1 MMIYGVNIQNQK
13 SEELEHRLGYLK
25 RNHKMIDSLGNVEIS
40 FRHHQEELIISEEL
54 LRRSKI
60 GA

>member
-1 MMIYGVNIQNQK
+1 MKIYNVEIREQK
-13 SEELEHRLGYLK
+13 TEELEHRLGYLK
-25 RNHKMIDSLGNVEIS
+25 RNQKLVDSLGQVEIS
-40 FRHHQEELIISEEL
+40 YKHRQEELIISEEL

>member
-25 RNHKMIDSLGNVEIS
+25 RNHKMVDSLGNVEIS

>member
-1 MMIYGVNIQNQK
+1 MKIYGKNIK
-13 SEELEHRLGYLK
+13 EIESKELEHRVNYLR

-40 FRHHQEELIISEEL
+40 FRHHQEELIINEEL
-54 LRRSKI
+54 LRR

>member
-1 MMIYGVNIQNQK
+1 MKIYGVNIQNQK

-25 RNHKMIDSLGNVEIS
+25 RNHKMVDSLGNVEIS

>member
-1 MMIYGVNIQNQK
+1 MKIYGVNIRNQK

-25 RNHKMIDSLGNVEIS
+25 RNHKMVDSLGNVEIS

>member
-1 MMIYGVNIQNQK
+1 MKIYSVNIQNQK
-13 SEELEHRLGYLK
+13 SEELEHRLSYLK
-25 RNHKMIDSLGNVEIS
+25 RNHKMVDSLGNVEIS
-40 FRHHQEELIISEEL
+40 FRHHQEELIINEEL

>member
-1 MMIYGVNIQNQK
+1 MKIYGVYIQNQK
-13 SEELEHRLGYLK
+13 SEELEHRLSYLK
-25 RNHKMIDSLGNVEIS
+25 RNHKMVDSLGNVEIS